1 MDNDLEYI
9 PFLSND
15 RKTGKH
21 GEMRKLNHVWGE
33 EAAQHVETCFVFVSI
48 FEFLRIIFSLQV
60 TLVHY
65 DQVDEL
71 ADCGVDTS
79 TNTRTAEFHF

>member
-21 GEMRKLNHVWGE
+21 GEMRKLNHVWGKRLRN
-33 EAAQHVETCFVFVSI
+33 TLKLGFVFVSI